1 MLKKANQ
8 ILNNKKYTE
17 CLSEIK
23 NLEKDRK
30 FCKHDMEHFLSV
42 ARIAM
47 LLNTEL
53 NLHIEKELIYA
64 AALLHDIGRG
74 EQYKTGVRHE
84 LCSAEIAPVI
94 LGECGF
100 TTEETEQI
108 TTAIANHRNAAICEC
123 ADLNGLLYRAD
134 KLSRNCFCCRA
145 EHECDKEAEKK
156 ILYLKY

>member
-1 MLKKANQ
+1 MKRVNQ
-8 ILNNKKYTE
+8 ILQHQLYQTY
-17 CLSEIK
+17 LQEIE
-23 NLEKDRK
+23 NLENDRI
-30 FCKHDMEHFLSV
+30 FCRHQMEHFLSV